1 MNLLEQMNSDL
12 GIDVQYI
19 KFCSQRNGLY
29 AQYYIPKKNGK
40 LRKIL
45 QPSKELKVLQYWLC
59 KNIFNYF
66 PISNFSTAY
75 QKGCSVKKMQ
85 TSIKSVNMCYIQILY
100 IFSKVL
106 QERL

>member
-45 QPSKELKVLQYWLC
+45 QPSKE
-59 KNIFNYF
+59 
-66 PISNFSTAY
+66 
-75 QKGCSVKKMQ
+75 
-85 TSIKSVNMCYIQILY
+85 
-100 IFSKVL
+100 
-106 QERL
+106 